1 MSEDRYKKIFSDN
14 LKYYM
19 ELNGKTQVDIVKD
32 LHFDKSA
39 VSTWVLGTRLPRM
52 DKVNALA
59 SYFHIKRSDLIE
71 MRDTPAAGS
80 GSIREVREV
89 SDEAMHIARAY
100 DSAPEGIKDSVAKLL
115 DVKRADTTGLVAH
128 YSA

>member
-1 MSEDRYKKIFSDN
+1 MTLSEKFSILMKRENLNKRQLSIKSSIPYSTIDN
-14 LKYYM
+14 IWKR
-19 ELNGKTQVDIVKD
+19 
-32 LHFDKSA
+32 
-39 VSTWVLGTRLPRM
+39 GTESMRLPTFGKLCHFFGVTM
-52 DKVNALA
+52 ESMAYD
-59 SYFHIKRSDLIE
+59 DLDIE
-71 MRDTPAAGS
+71 YLPAAGS
-80 GSIREVREV
+80 DSIPKMTKV